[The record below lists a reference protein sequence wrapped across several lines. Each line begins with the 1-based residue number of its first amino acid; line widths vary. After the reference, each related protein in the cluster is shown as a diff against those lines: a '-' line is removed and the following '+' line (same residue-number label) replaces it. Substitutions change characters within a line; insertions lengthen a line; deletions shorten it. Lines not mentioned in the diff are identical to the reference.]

1 MLASTI
7 DSITKLLERTVTANF
22 KYLQLLVLASSFEIL
37 RRFSLG
43 SFKIHFLK
51 NFLKR
56 KRERQRDS
64 LFRIPLSSVF
74 PSKKIFLLLW
84 KEGYPRKKYT
94 ASRLLP
100 RKRGRGFPVF
110 MCPNQNVPADVQS
123 ASFTHSWEQWSSSI
137 VPGEKLSR
145 R

>member
-43 SFKIHFLK
+43 SFKIHFLEIFW
-51 NFLKR
+51 NE
-56 KRERQRDS
+56 RERDREIVY
-64 LFRIPLSSVF
+64 FVF
-74 PSKKIFLLLW
+74 HFLRFFHPKKIFLLLW